1 MASTPHQ
8 RLAERCGTVSFLAP
22 EVIKQDYAHEC
33 DVWGV
38 GVMAYLLLTGRYP
51 FRDEE
56 GQQQTAKEVWRAVLY
71 EEPDFET
78 DPWPRISGEAK
89 DLVSSLLVKDPSG
102 RISAREA
109 LSHPWLAAEGER
121 DAGGLL
127 EDEPAL
133 EESLVCRLQRFG
145 LYSKLKQA
153 LLQKAVVHMNL
164 LERQDEEVKSVT
176 SFLDSL
182 DYSKSGTVR
191 VDDLVWMLSSG
202 GYDLETEEWTQI
214 CEQIDADSH
223 DTLRVRDLAPMLV
236 DWPKVQGKDT
246 WRAWVEDMFSSISK
260 TCDVITLDRLAEL
273 VCEPD
278 LDGACSLEMVDEIAR
293 VLGSGGDK
301 AGRIDLEEFAN
312 LLEARDSE
320 LLSYYDSRVE
330 TYYGGGDA
338 AGVED

>member
-1 MASTPHQ
+1 
-8 RLAERCGTVSFLAP
+8 
-22 EVIKQDYAHEC
+22 
-33 DVWGV
+33 
-38 GVMAYLLLTGRYP
+38 MAYLLLTGRYP